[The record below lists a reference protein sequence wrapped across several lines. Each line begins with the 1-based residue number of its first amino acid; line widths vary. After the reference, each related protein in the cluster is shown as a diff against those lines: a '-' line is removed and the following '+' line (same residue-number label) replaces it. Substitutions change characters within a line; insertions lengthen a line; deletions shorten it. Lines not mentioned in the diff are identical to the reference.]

1 MMWMDIKIKGKIAV
15 GHIMIAILP
24 LLSRR
29 MQTTLQRRYMD
40 WLISAPVQKAM
51 LQMSF
56 CPTCRC
62 SSCVQR
68 KICVSG
74 CGDCKLSWPKYKNML
89 FVEAAYTFD
98 RCQKFRIGDR
108 DD

>member
-1 MMWMDIKIKGKIAV
+1 MMDDIKIRGKIAV
-15 GHIMIAILP
+15 GHIMLAILP
-24 LLSRR
+24 LLPKR
-29 MQTTLQRRYMD
+29 MQATLQRQYMD
-40 WLISAPVQKAM
+40 WLISAPWQQAI
-51 LQMSF
+51 LRGNF

-62 SSCVQR
+62 RTCAQQN
-68 KICVSG
+68 ICVSG
-74 CGDCKLSWPKYKNML
+74 CGDCKLSGPKYKNML